1 MSHPLGFAPE
11 SALEDL
17 GLPLWEPGVEMVQ
30 LLGLQGFWQ
39 HQVPRGVG
47 SYGSRTF
54 SVLERH
60 GKQYWPIRSS
70 ILAWRILSTW
80 WRVVAGHSLQGCK
93 ELDTNEVTLS
103 AQMQDI
109 FCLWQL
115 CPSESWVWRWHS
127 SLSCG
132 DPGDAKCAGTGTAS
146 ATGVM
151 ALSEFFF
158 RASCSWQSE
167 GLFGQPFSIALPIQ
181 TFRGLPC
188 LVSFSVVWHI
198 RHMEGPLWLG
208 SYSVVQGIRHVMGQ
222 PLCCSAANAGPVG
235 REGVW
240 W

>member
-1 MSHPLGFAPE
+1 MATSIGQYVPAFLPGE
-11 SALEDL
+11 S
-17 GLPLWEPGVEMVQ
+17 
-30 LLGLQGFWQ
+30 
-39 HQVPRGVG
+39 
-47 SYGSRTF
+47 
-54 SVLERH
+54 
-60 GKQYWPIRSS
+60 
-70 ILAWRILSTW
+70 STW

-93 ELDTNEVTLS
+93 GLDMNEVTLS

-146 ATGVM
+146 ATAVM

-167 GLFGQPFSIALPIQ
+167 GLFGQPSSIALPIQ

-188 LVSFSVVWHI
+188 LVSFSAVWHI
-198 RHMEGPLWLG
+198 RHIEGPLWLG
-208 SYSVVQGIRHVMGQ
+208 SYPVVQGIRHVVGQ
-222 PLCCSAANAGPVG
+222 PLCCSAADAGPVG
-235 REGVW
+235 RERVW